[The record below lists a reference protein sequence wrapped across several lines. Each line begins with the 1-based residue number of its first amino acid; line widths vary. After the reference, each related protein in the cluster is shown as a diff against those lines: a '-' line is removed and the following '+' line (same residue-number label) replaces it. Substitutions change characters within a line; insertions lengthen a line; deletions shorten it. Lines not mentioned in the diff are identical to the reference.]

1 MVLWRA
7 YVASF
12 VLNLPHTN
20 ALIRWLSEDAEL
32 RAICGFGDQ
41 LPHRT
46 TFNRFIQRLSHNS
59 DLVAACFI
67 QVTGKL
73 KKLLPDL
80 GQDLAIDST
89 TVRSHSNP
97 NRKRISDPEAS
108 WTAKNSAGAKEGG
121 KEWFFGMKLHMVADA
136 NSRFVLDTERYKVK
150 LYGLAEELDEAHEL
164 LQASGYQIDNAR
176 TETRWSWLPLQSV
189 HSSAPVAYAVS
200 ALPSDIHALMLHC
213 YEGKTWLWLWPYGYD
228 LHGGENYSVFAGF
241 GDAPLIHQ
249 VTEPYNPGPAVGLL
263 DVEGGTFWHKDTF
276 SVQGAY
282 GGVTV
287 FDTTQLKRMFPT
299 EGA

>member
-1 MVLWRA
+1 MKLVLGVLTLVFA
-7 YVASF
+7 LAGVACFGYSEDEMQLELDEQAAASDLKHIQELAE
-12 VLNLPHTN
+12 VEAVAN
-20 ALIRWLSEDAEL
+20 AISESLHGQIDAANREVTTALVEVAILEEQIITSRRNEAALQVEVDGWVVEFASLEAQLSE
-32 RAICGFGDQ
+32 
-41 LPHRT
+41 
-46 TFNRFIQRLSHNS
+46 
-59 DLVAACFI
+59 
-67 QVTGKL
+67 
-73 KKLLPDL
+73 
-80 GQDLAIDST
+80 
-89 TVRSHSNP
+89 
-97 NRKRISDPEAS
+97 
-108 WTAKNSAGAKEGG
+108 
-121 KEWFFGMKLHMVADA
+121 A
-136 NSRFVLDTERYKVK
+136 NSRFVLDTERYKIK

-189 HSSAPVAYAVS
+189 HSSAPVVYAVS

-241 GDAPLIHQ
+241 DDAPLIHQ

-299 EGA
+299 EGALCSGDPPNGY

>member
-1 MVLWRA
+1 MKLALGVLTLVFA
-7 YVASF
+7 LAGVACFGYSEDEMQLEIDEQAAASDLKHIQELAE
-12 VLNLPHTN
+12 VEAVAN
-20 ALIRWLSEDAEL
+20 AISESLHGQIDAANREVTTALVEVAILEEQIITSRRNEAARLVEVDGWVVEFASLEAQLSE
-32 RAICGFGDQ
+32 
-41 LPHRT
+41 
-46 TFNRFIQRLSHNS
+46 
-59 DLVAACFI
+59 
-67 QVTGKL
+67 
-73 KKLLPDL
+73 
-80 GQDLAIDST
+80 
-89 TVRSHSNP
+89 
-97 NRKRISDPEAS
+97 
-108 WTAKNSAGAKEGG
+108 
-121 KEWFFGMKLHMVADA
+121 A

-150 LYGLAEELDEAHEL
+150 LYGLVEELDEAHEL

-189 HSSAPVAYAVS
+189 HSSAPVVYAVS

-241 GDAPLIHQ
+241 DDAPLIHQ

-299 EGA
+299 EGALCSGDPPNGY

>member
-1 MVLWRA
+1 MKLALGVLTLVFA
-7 YVASF
+7 LAGVACFGYSEDEMQLELDEQAAASD
-12 VLNLPHTN
+12 VKHIQELAEVEAVAN
-20 ALIRWLSEDAEL
+20 AISESLHGQIDAANREVTTALVEVAILEEQIITSRRNEAARLVEVDGWVVEFASLEAQLSE
-32 RAICGFGDQ
+32 
-41 LPHRT
+41 
-46 TFNRFIQRLSHNS
+46 
-59 DLVAACFI
+59 
-67 QVTGKL
+67 
-73 KKLLPDL
+73 
-80 GQDLAIDST
+80 
-89 TVRSHSNP
+89 
-97 NRKRISDPEAS
+97 
-108 WTAKNSAGAKEGG
+108 
-121 KEWFFGMKLHMVADA
+121 A

-150 LYGLAEELDEAHEL
+150 LYGLVEELDEAHEL

-189 HSSAPVAYAVS
+189 HSSAPVVYAVS

-241 GDAPLIHQ
+241 DDAPLIHQ

-299 EGA
+299 EGALCSGDPPNGY

>member
-1 MVLWRA
+1 MPEATPPQTSRPAILGLQSTDHRIQQALTFEQSCTKNRIKKHFLCKAGWV
-7 YVASF
+7 VDFAS
-12 VLNLPHTN
+12 LE
-20 ALIRWLSEDAEL
+20 AQLSE
-32 RAICGFGDQ
+32 
-41 LPHRT
+41 
-46 TFNRFIQRLSHNS
+46 
-59 DLVAACFI
+59 
-67 QVTGKL
+67 
-73 KKLLPDL
+73 
-80 GQDLAIDST
+80 
-89 TVRSHSNP
+89 
-97 NRKRISDPEAS
+97 
-108 WTAKNSAGAKEGG
+108 
-121 KEWFFGMKLHMVADA
+121 A

-150 LYGLAEELDEAHEL
+150 LYGLVEELDEAHEL

-189 HSSAPVAYAVS
+189 HSSAPVVYAVS

-241 GDAPLIHQ
+241 DDAPLIHQ

-299 EGA
+299 EGALCSGDPPNGY

>member
-1 MVLWRA
+1 MKLVVGVLTLVFA
-7 YVASF
+7 LAGVACFGYSEDEMQLELDEQAAASDLKHIQELAE
-12 VLNLPHTN
+12 VEAVAN
-20 ALIRWLSEDAEL
+20 AISESVHGQIDAANREITTALVEVAILEEQIITSRRNEAALQVEVDGWVVEFASLEAQLSE
-32 RAICGFGDQ
+32 
-41 LPHRT
+41 
-46 TFNRFIQRLSHNS
+46 
-59 DLVAACFI
+59 
-67 QVTGKL
+67 
-73 KKLLPDL
+73 
-80 GQDLAIDST
+80 
-89 TVRSHSNP
+89 
-97 NRKRISDPEAS
+97 
-108 WTAKNSAGAKEGG
+108 
-121 KEWFFGMKLHMVADA
+121 A
-136 NSRFVLDTERYKVK
+136 NSRFVLDTERYKIK
-150 LYGLAEELDEAHEL
+150 LYGLAEELDEAYEL

-189 HSSAPVAYAVS
+189 HSSAPVVYAVS

-241 GDAPLIHQ
+241 DDAPLIHQ

-276 SVQGAY
+276 SVQCAY

-299 EGA
+299 EGALCSGDPPNGY

>member
-1 MVLWRA
+1 MKLALGVLTLVFA
-7 YVASF
+7 LAGVACFGYSEDEMQLEIDEQAAASDLKHIQELAE
-12 VLNLPHTN
+12 VEAVAN
-20 ALIRWLSEDAEL
+20 AISESLHGQIDAANREVTTALVEVAILEEQIITSRRNEAARLVEVDGWVVEFASLEAQLSE
-32 RAICGFGDQ
+32 
-41 LPHRT
+41 
-46 TFNRFIQRLSHNS
+46 
-59 DLVAACFI
+59 
-67 QVTGKL
+67 
-73 KKLLPDL
+73 
-80 GQDLAIDST
+80 
-89 TVRSHSNP
+89 
-97 NRKRISDPEAS
+97 
-108 WTAKNSAGAKEGG
+108 
-121 KEWFFGMKLHMVADA
+121 A

-150 LYGLAEELDEAHEL
+150 LYGLVEELDEAHEL

-189 HSSAPVAYAVS
+189 HSSAPVVYAVS

-241 GDAPLIHQ
+241 DDAPLIHQ

-263 DVEGGTFWHKDTF
+263 DAEGGTFWHKDTF

-299 EGA
+299 EGALCSGDPPNGY

>member
-1 MVLWRA
+1 MKLVVGVLTLVFA
-7 YVASF
+7 LAGVACFGYSEDEMQLELDEQAAASDLKHIQELAE
-12 VLNLPHTN
+12 VEAVAN
-20 ALIRWLSEDAEL
+20 AISESLHGQIDAANREITTALVEVAILEEQIITSRRNEAALQVEVDGWVVEFASLEAQLSE
-32 RAICGFGDQ
+32 
-41 LPHRT
+41 
-46 TFNRFIQRLSHNS
+46 
-59 DLVAACFI
+59 
-67 QVTGKL
+67 
-73 KKLLPDL
+73 
-80 GQDLAIDST
+80 
-89 TVRSHSNP
+89 
-97 NRKRISDPEAS
+97 
-108 WTAKNSAGAKEGG
+108 
-121 KEWFFGMKLHMVADA
+121 A
-136 NSRFVLDTERYKVK
+136 NSRFVLDTERYKIK
-150 LYGLAEELDEAHEL
+150 LYGLAEELDEAYEL

-189 HSSAPVAYAVS
+189 HSSAPVVYAVS

-241 GDAPLIHQ
+241 DDAPLIHQ

-299 EGA
+299 EGALCSGDPPNGY

>member
-1 MVLWRA
+1 MKLALGVLTLVFA
-7 YVASF
+7 LAGVACFGYSEDEMQLELDEQAAASDLKHIQELAE
-12 VLNLPHTN
+12 VEAVAN
-20 ALIRWLSEDAEL
+20 AISESLHGQIDAANREVTTALVEVAILEEQIITSRRNEAALQVEVDGWVVEFASLEAQLSE
-32 RAICGFGDQ
+32 
-41 LPHRT
+41 
-46 TFNRFIQRLSHNS
+46 
-59 DLVAACFI
+59 
-67 QVTGKL
+67 
-73 KKLLPDL
+73 
-80 GQDLAIDST
+80 
-89 TVRSHSNP
+89 
-97 NRKRISDPEAS
+97 
-108 WTAKNSAGAKEGG
+108 
-121 KEWFFGMKLHMVADA
+121 A
-136 NSRFVLDTERYKVK
+136 NSRFVLDTERYKIK
-150 LYGLAEELDEAHEL
+150 LYGLAEELDEAYEL

-189 HSSAPVAYAVS
+189 HSSAPVVYAVS

-241 GDAPLIHQ
+241 DDAPLIHQ

-299 EGA
+299 EGALCSGDPPNGY